1 MSLHVEVTGS
11 GAPLVMLHGWGMHGG
26 VWSDTAKMLAADFQ
40 VHNVDLPGHGKSST
54 IHFPPKREVAIAP
67 SPPGG
72 GVGRGNTWAK
82 NNTPTLTLPRRE
94 SGLDS
99 LDIMVDELSSV
110 FPEPINLC
118 GWSLGGIIAQH
129 WAVREPEKVQRLILV
144 SSTPCFA
151 VREDW
156 TFGMPQEILAQF
168 AAELEKNHTAT
179 LRRFLAL
186 QVRGSEGERELLS
199 ALREKLFSRGEPHLD
214 ALRGGLAILRDAD
227 LRDALAQ
234 ITLPT
239 LVVAG
244 ERDKLTPPE
253 ASHYLAQSLP
263 HARAVVVAGAA
274 HAPFLSHPE
283 IFIEHVKS
291 FLHE

>member
-11 GAPLVMLHGWGMHGG
+11 GTPLVMLHGWGMHGG
-26 VWSDTAKMLAADFQ
+26 IWGDVAEMLAADFQ
-40 VHNVDLPGHGKSST
+40 VHNVDLPGHGQ
-54 IHFPPKREVAIAP
+54 
-67 SPPGG
+67 SPWIEE
-72 GVGRGNTWAK
+72 RGLGIEDWVDA
-82 NNTPTLTLPRRE
+82 LALQFAE
-94 SGLDS
+94 S
-99 LDIMVDELSSV
+99 
-110 FPEPINLC
+110 INVC
-118 GWSLGGIIAQH
+118 GWSLGGIIAQR
-129 WAVREPEKVQRLILV
+129 WAALAPDRVRNLILV

-151 VREDW
+151 ARADW
-156 TFGMPQEILAQF
+156 AFGMPQETLAQF
-168 AAELEKNHTAT
+168 ASDLEKNHAAT

-186 QVRGSEGERELLS
+186 QVRGSEGERELLG
-199 ALREKLFSRGEPHLD
+199 ALRKKLFSRGEPHLD

-227 LRDALAQ
+227 LRGILPQ
-234 ITLPT
+234 ITPPT
-239 LVVAG
+239 LVIAG

>member
-26 VWSDTAKMLAADFQ
+26 IWRDAAEMLAADFQ
-40 VHNVDLPGHGKSST
+40 VHNVDLPGHGQST
-54 IHFPPKREVAIAP
+54 FP
-67 SPPGG
+67 SPAG
-72 GVGRGNTWAK
+72 GRGAGGEGGAESSLS
-82 NNTPTLTLPRRE
+82 LTLSRQRE
-94 SGLDS
+94 RGLGS
-99 LDIMVDELSSV
+99 LDFIVNELSSA

-129 WAVREPEKVQRLILV
+129 WAVRAPEQVRRLVLV

-151 VREDW
+151 ARADW
-156 TFGMPQEILAQF
+156 AFGMPQETLAQF
-168 AAELEKNHTAT
+168 AAELEQNHSAT

-186 QVRGSEGERELLS
+186 QVRGSEGERELLG
-199 ALREKLFSRGEPHLD
+199 ALREKLFSRGEPRLE

-227 LRDALAQ
+227 LRDALPQIAQ
-234 ITLPT
+234 PT
-239 LVVAG
+239 LVIAG

-253 ASHYLAQSLP
+253 ASRYLAQSLP

-283 IFIEHVKS
+283 IFVEQVHG
-291 FLHE
+291 FLKNN